1 MNFSTLKRIVEESDT
16 KTGKA
21 FDLTIQALIV
31 LSLVA
36 FSIETLPGLSGDF
49 KSVLRLTEVVS
60 VTIFTIEYILRII
73 VSDRKLG
80 FIFSFYGLVDLF
92 AILPFY
98 LTTTIDLRSIRV
110 LRLFRLIRIFKIFRY
125 SAALSRLGS
134 AFMSIK
140 EELVIF
146 LIATVFLIYLSSVGI
161 YYFENPAQPENFSSV
176 FHSLWWAVATL
187 TTVGYGDIYPVTI
200 GGKVFTFFIL
210 MVGLGV
216 VAVPAGLLASAMTE
230 ALNKNR
236 NQDKGNE

>member
-21 FDLTIQALIV
+21 FDITIQALIV
-31 LSLVA
+31 ISLVA
-36 FSIETLPGLSGDF
+36 FSVETLPGLSEGF

-60 VTIFTIEYILRII
+60 VTIFTIEYILRLI

-80 FIFSFYGLVDLF
+80 FIFSFYGLIDLF

-125 SAALSRLGS
+125 SAAMSRLGS
-134 AFMSIK
+134 AFLSIK

-146 LIATVFLIYLSSVGI
+146 LVATVFLIYLSSVGI

-200 GGKVFTFFIL
+200 GGKVFTFCIL

-230 ALNKNR
+230 ALNKKNVSP
-236 NQDKGNE
+236 K

>member
-1 MNFSTLKRIVEESDT
+1 MNYNALKRIVEESDT
-16 KTGKA
+16 KAGKA

-36 FSIETLPGLSGDF
+36 FSIETLPGLNEDF
-49 KSVLRLTEVVS
+49 KSALRLTEVVS

-73 VSDRKLG
+73 VSERKLG
-80 FIFSFYGLVDLF
+80 FIFSFYGLIDLF

-125 SAALSRLGS
+125 SAAMSRLGS
-134 AFMSIK
+134 AFLSIK

-146 LIATVFLIYLSSVGI
+146 LVATVFLIYLSSVGI
-161 YYFENPAQPENFSSV
+161 YYFENPSQPENFSSV

-200 GGKVFTFFIL
+200 GGKVFTFCIL

-230 ALNKNR
+230 ALNKE
-236 NQDKGNE
+236 KPE